1 MKFTQ
6 GEKLLKNTKE
16 RLNSL
21 KNSPFIALLSYDTPE
36 LDIVCSPK
44 EAHKFGIK
52 FKLNAKNDNKIKYEL
67 QKFPIEFS
75 EYESKFNKVLS
86 YIKSGEISLLNLCF
100 KTKIETNLSMD
111 EIYAHANA
119 KALIYKQDDF
129 ICFTPEPFIR
139 IENGRI
145 DTYPMKGT
153 IDASLPNAKE
163 ILLNDEKEIR
173 EQKSMV
179 ALMQDELS
187 SVADEVKVEKFRFI
201 EQVGALYQTSSHI
214 SAKLRE
220 NLGFGDI
227 FEALLP
233 AGSIAGSPKQKACE
247 IIKECELNP
256 RGFYTGIFIHF
267 DGQILQSFVL
277 IRFVKREENGLYFY
291 SGGGITA
298 QSEAKREYDELLAK
312 AGFPI

>member
-1 MKFTQ
+1 M
-6 GEKLLKNTKE
+6 LKDTKE
-16 RLNSL
+16 RLNSF

-36 LDIVCSPK
+36 LDIVCAPK
-44 EAHKFGIK
+44 DACKFGIK
-52 FKLNAKNDNKIKYEL
+52 FKLNAKNESKIKYDLE
-67 QKFPIEFS
+67 KFPIEFS
-75 EYESKFNKVLS
+75 EYENRFNKVLFR
-86 YIKSGEISLLNLCF
+86 IKGGEIDLLNLCF
-100 KTKIETNLSMD
+100 KTKIKTNLSID

-119 KALIYKQDDF
+119 KALVCKQDDF
-129 ICFTPEPFIR
+129 ICFTPEPFVR

-153 IDASLPNAKE
+153 IDASLINAKE

-173 EQKSMV
+173 EQKAMV
-179 ALMQDELS
+179 ELMQEELL
-187 SVADEVKVEKFRFI
+187 SVCDEVKLEKFRFI
-201 EQVGALYQTSSHI
+201 ERVGALYQTSSHI
-214 SAKLRE
+214 SGRLRE

-277 IRFVKREENGLYFY
+277 IRFIKCEENGLYFH

-298 QSEAKREYDELLAK
+298 ASEAKREYDELLAK
-312 AGFPI
+312 VNIPI